1 MIGNTNIKAGQYSL
15 QELPPVSISGK
26 SYIFAMRRNRGII
39 GIYRVK
45 AHSGTKGMSVNAD
58 SARTGILTQA

>member
-15 QELPPVSISGK
+15 QELPPVSMSGK

-39 GIYRVK
+39 GIYRIK
-45 AHSGTKGMSVNAD
+45 AHSGTKGMKPK
-58 SARTGILTQA
+58 RRRIYYGL